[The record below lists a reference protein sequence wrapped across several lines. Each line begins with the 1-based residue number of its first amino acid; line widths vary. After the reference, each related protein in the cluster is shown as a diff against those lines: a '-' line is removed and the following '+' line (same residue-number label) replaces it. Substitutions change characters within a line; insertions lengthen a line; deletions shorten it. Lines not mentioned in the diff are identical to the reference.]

1 MSAKTETLETKKEQP
16 WYTGHRQRMDKKL
29 VAKGVESLTEEELL
43 EALLMRAIPRKD
55 VKPIV
60 KDLLKEFKTIQ
71 GVLYAPKALLMKISG
86 IKDKTANFF
95 EIIRCVAQTVALG
108 RMEEKPLL
116 SNWERLLDYVT
127 ALYVGEKIEILYVFY
142 LDSKSRLIQSQKEKI
157 GEASHVAV
165 SPREI
170 LKEALNLNAS
180 QVILVHN
187 HPSGEVEASADDIKT
202 TMAIATILKPTGIR
216 LAEHLIVGQNRKV
229 SSMRAQGI
237 LTD

>member
-1 MSAKTETLETKKEQP
+1 MSGKIEGMEIKKEQP
-16 WYTGHRQRMDKKL
+16 WYAGHRQRMDQKVL
-29 VAKGVESLTEEELL
+29 TKGVESLTEDELL
-43 EALLMRAIPRKD
+43 ETLLMRAIPRKD

-60 KDLLKEFKTIQ
+60 KELIKEFKTIQ
-71 GVLYAPKALLMKISG
+71 GVLYAPKTSLMKISG
-86 IKDKTANFF
+86 IKDKTANFL
-95 EIIRCVAQTVALG
+95 EIIRCVTQTVALG

-127 ALYVGEKIEILYVFY
+127 ALYVCEKIEILYVFY

-157 GEASHVAV
+157 GGSTHVAV
-165 SPREI
+165 SPKDI

-187 HPSGEVEASADDIKT
+187 HPSGEVEPSVDDIKT
-202 TMAIATILKPTGIR
+202 TTAIAKILKPTGIR